1 MTYIRGFTVEQFI
14 EYSNAV
20 TQLEHESDFEFTK
33 DIHPIPR
40 PDVYCE
46 YFGKYWVCYNGAT
59 VPVLT
64 HWPLGYLNENL
75 DE

>member
-40 PDVYCE
+40 PRGCLLGV
-46 YFGKYWVCYNGAT
+46 FWKILGAT

>member
-1 MTYIRGFTVEQFI
+1 MNQTLNSQKT
-14 EYSNAV
+14 S
-20 TQLEHESDFEFTK
+20 
-33 DIHPIPR
+33 IPYLALV
-40 PDVYCE
+40 DVYWE